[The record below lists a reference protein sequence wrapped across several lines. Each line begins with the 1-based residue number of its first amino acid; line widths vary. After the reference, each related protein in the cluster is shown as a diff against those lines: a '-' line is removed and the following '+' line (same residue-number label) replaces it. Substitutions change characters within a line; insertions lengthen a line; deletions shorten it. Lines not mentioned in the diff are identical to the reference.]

1 MIQSTTTNELD
12 ENGSV
17 VEAIASPEDE
27 DVTNNTI
34 NSNNRDNASET
45 KIDIVDTMQTSDGL
59 STVGIVALIFGV
71 LMLLI
76 CAYFV
81 FTVVKSRKNASDP
94 EAEAAEGEA

>member
-17 VEAIASPEDE
+17 VEAIGSPEDE
-27 DVTNNTI
+27 DVTNNN